1 MGSGVVTTV
10 TTLGN
15 PFPPEPELE
24 PQRGD
29 MPKFFSAERGW
40 SRSGERARLR
50 RGEPGSADLGLCPD

>member
-1 MGSGVVTTV
+1 VTTV

-29 MPKFFSAERGW
+29 MPKFFSAERG
-40 SRSGERARLR
+40 
-50 RGEPGSADLGLCPD
+50 